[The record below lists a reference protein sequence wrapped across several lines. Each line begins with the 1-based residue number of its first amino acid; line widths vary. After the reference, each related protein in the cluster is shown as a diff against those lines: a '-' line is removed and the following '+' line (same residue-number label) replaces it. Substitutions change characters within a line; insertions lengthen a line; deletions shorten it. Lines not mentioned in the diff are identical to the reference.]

1 MVTSSMT
8 TIAFFD
14 KFQNFILINS
24 FWVSFIGIYA
34 LLRILRVWGNSLPP
48 LVQIGS
54 LSTLVQIG
62 LSDHGYVSTG
72 KENEKVRHCNV
83 QIVF

>member
-1 MVTSSMT
+1 M
-8 TIAFFD
+8 
-14 KFQNFILINS
+14 LITS
-24 FWVSFIGIYA
+24 FWVGFVRKYA
-34 LLRILRVWGNSLPP
+34 FLRILRVWGNSLPP

>member
-1 MVTSSMT
+1 M
-8 TIAFFD
+8 
-14 KFQNFILINS
+14 
-24 FWVSFIGIYA
+24 WGIP
-34 LLRILRVWGNSLPP
+34 PP

-83 QIVF
+83 QIVFLLFLFSVCLEFFMFVSEWLRCFLDTTTFFSCKFLSKAT